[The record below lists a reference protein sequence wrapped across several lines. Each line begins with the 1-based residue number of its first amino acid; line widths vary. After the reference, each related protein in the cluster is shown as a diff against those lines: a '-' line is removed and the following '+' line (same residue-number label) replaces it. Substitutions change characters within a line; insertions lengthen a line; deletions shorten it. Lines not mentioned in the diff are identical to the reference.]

1 MNRALD
7 RSGASNLLRNQHKY
21 SNKILKIKSK
31 SPNIHL
37 WTKIL
42 WYDQNIHLLLLAA
55 NCIFGFLG
63 WSSFHFL
70 DLLIMSCKQFF
81 YVLYISS
88 AISWRILMQYYTS
101 KKKNIS
107 PFQRDPQE
115 LIFSQVRKEIITKQ
129 KSPHVLLCHLLE
141 ICRKCLYIHLSLHIR
156 SPLSL
161 WKKIE
166 HLITIKLSM
175 PIIGNL
181 FVIFAADG
189 FIFNRNQEYY

>member
-1 MNRALD
+1 MVAWKKLSLERFPLWASKITVIRTRLHCLVWHMNRALD
-7 RSGASNLLRNQHKY
+7 RSGASNLIRNQHKY
-21 SNKILKIKSK
+21 SNKILKIKPK

-42 WYDQNIHLLLLAA
+42 WYDLIR
-55 NCIFGFLG
+55 NCAFI
-63 WSSFHFL
+63 WC
-70 DLLIMSCKQFF
+70 D
-81 YVLYISS
+81 Y
-88 AISWRILMQYYTS
+88 
-101 KKKNIS
+101 IS
-107 PFQRDPQE
+107 PFQRDPRE

-189 FIFNRNQEYY
+189 FIFNRNQEY